1 MVLSRSR
8 VLVRVVALLAL
19 AVSLVLP
26 RPALAAEERDAK
38 AQARAE
44 VSKATLHYKLG
55 RFEEALAAYT
65 CAATSCSSRRRCS
78 STSRSVTRIF
88 ATTIVRSLFFQGYLR
103 EETDPKRR
111 ALAEDLL
118 AKSRAELQRQR
129 NEPPPS
135 PPLPIPL
142 PAAPVGEEVPKA
154 EPSETARSFR
164 ARPGRGTPAPG
175 LLAQE
180 VQAESPPLTRR
191 WWFWTAV
198 GAGVLAIAGGTVA
211 YYASGQTTVVPPT
224 GTVGTL
230 DRR

>member
-1 MVLSRSR
+1 VVLNRSHA
-8 VLVRVVALLAL
+8 LVRVAALLAL
-19 AVSLVLP
+19 AVSLALP
-26 RPALAAEERDAK
+26 RPALAADDRDAK

-44 VSKATLHYKLG
+44 VAKATLHYKLG

-65 CAATSCSSRRRCS
+65 RAYELFDAPALLFNIAQCHKNLRNHERA
-78 STSRSVTRIF
+78 IF
-88 ATTIVRSLFFQGYLR
+88 FFQGYLR

-129 NEPPPS
+129 NEPPPA
-135 PPLPIPL
+135 PPLPLPL
-142 PAAPVGEEVPKA
+142 PATPLVEQAPKA
-154 EPSETARSFR
+154 EPPKALDPARDPV
-164 ARPGRGTPAPG
+164 AVPAPV
-175 LLAQE
+175 LLAKDLP
-180 VQAESPPLTRR
+180 AEPRPITRR
-191 WWFWTAV
+191 WWFWTAL
-198 GAGVLAIAGGTVA
+198 GAGVLALAGGTVA